1 MPMRIL
7 QMRVQLSLASVLAL
21 GLVFSWLLFEKGR
34 LVTELQVKFARDQTE
49 FFTEMVAKAT
59 ALKDRE
65 KVEEIRGYVAW
76 YYPSGTKQK
85 KDSDLDKI
93 VESARRSA
101 FATIDAHL
109 KTL

>member
-1 MPMRIL
+1 MRIL

-34 LVTELQVKFARDQTE
+34 LVITELQVKFARDQTE

-93 VESARRSA
+93 VESARQSA

-109 KTL
+109 RKL